1 MFANPLNRSIKGLS
15 VPVTLARRGKADVVI
30 RKTTGQVLVGRG
42 TYGRQSWN
50 GQTAT
55 VFGCT
60 GFLGR
65 YVVAR
70 LAREGTKVIV
80 PYRGLQ
86 EYARHLQPT
95 GDLGMVVPMEFDLR
109 NSKQIEECVR
119 YSDVVINLIGR
130 NYETKNFSFD
140 QVHIEGAQR
149 IADIS
154 REAGVS
160 RLIHLSSINAKTNAH
175 SRVLVSKA
183 FGEQRVR
190 EHFPGANII
199 RAATMYG
206 YEDELLNNIG
216 RFKHFYLTVNHA
228 QQRLRPVCVSDV
240 AHAIGIIRDNE
251 DTVGQ
256 TFELYN
262 PKEYSRKDVIE
273 LVQFL
278 LHEKIWQVNVPPKL
292 LRLAAQ
298 VANALPFHYTS
309 HHEID
314 LMSIDDIP
322 SKKDPSI
329 QTFADLGIQ
338 PHTLELAALQFIRHY
353 RPPQHEEDPIEPKG
367 YKAFR
372 KPPIPVSNRDIVA

>member
-15 VPVTLARRGKADVVI
+15 APVTLGRRGKADVVI

-55 VFGCT
+55 VFGCS

-65 YVVAR
+65 YIVAR

-80 PYRGLQ
+80 PYRGLE
-86 EYARHLQPT
+86 EYVRHLRPT
-95 GDLGMVVPMEFDLR
+95 GDLGMVIPMEFDLR

-149 IADIS
+149 IADVS

-160 RLIHLSSINAKTNAH
+160 RLIHMSSINAKSNAH
-175 SRVLVSKA
+175 SQALVSKA

-190 EHFPGANII
+190 EHFPGANIV
-199 RAATMYG
+199 RSATMYG

-216 RFKHFYLTVNHA
+216 RFKHFYMTVNHA
-228 QQRLRPVCVSDV
+228 QQKLRPVCVSDV

-262 PKEYSRKDVIE
+262 PKEYSRKDVVE

-309 HHEID
+309 HHEVD
-314 LMSIDDIP
+314 LMSIDDVP
-322 SKKDPSI
+322 SKDPSI

-338 PHTLELAALQFIRHY
+338 PHTLELAALQYIRHY
-353 RPPQHEEDPIEPKG
+353 RPPQHEEDPMEPKG

-372 KPPIPVSNRDIVA
+372 KPPVPVSNRDIVV

>member
-1 MFANPLNRSIKGLS
+1 MFANTLNRSIKGLS
-15 VPVTLARRGKADVVI
+15 VPAKLSRRGKADVVV

-55 VFGCT
+55 VFGCS

-80 PYRGLQ
+80 PYRGLG
-86 EYARHLQPT
+86 EYVRHLRPT
-95 GDLGMVVPMEFDLR
+95 GDLGMVIPMEFDLR

-119 YSDVVINLIGR
+119 YSDIVINLIGR
-130 NYETKNFSFD
+130 DYETKNFSFD

-160 RLIHLSSINAKTNAH
+160 RLIHMSSINAKTNAH
-175 SRVLVSKA
+175 SQALVAKA
-183 FGEQRVR
+183 FGEQRVC
-190 EHFPGANII
+190 EHFPGANIV
-199 RAATMYG
+199 RSATMYG

-216 RFKHFYLTVNHA
+216 RFKHFYLTVNSA
-228 QQRLRPVCVSDV
+228 QQKLRPVCVSDI

-256 TFELYN
+256 TYELYN
-262 PKEYSRKDVIE
+262 PKEYTRQDVID

-278 LHEKIWQVNVPPKL
+278 LHEKIWQVNVPPRL
-292 LRLAAQ
+292 LRVAAQ
-298 VANALPFHYTS
+298 LANALPFHYTS
-309 HHEID
+309 HHEVD
-314 LMSIDDIP
+314 LMSIDDVP
-322 SKKDPSI
+322 NKDPSI
-329 QTFADLGIQ
+329 HTFADLGIQ
-338 PHTLELAALQFIRHY
+338 PHTLELAALQYIRHY
-353 RPPQHEEDPIEPKG
+353 RPPQHEEDAMEPKG

-372 KPPIPVSNRDIVA
+372 KPPVPVSNRDIVV

>member
-1 MFANPLNRSIKGLS
+1 MFATPIKRSVFGLPGSATLIK
-15 VPVTLARRGKADVVI
+15 RGKADVTV
-30 RKTTGQVLVGRG
+30 RRTTGDVLVGRG

-55 VFGCT
+55 VFGCS

-80 PYRGLQ
+80 PYRGLA
-86 EYARHLQPT
+86 EYIRHLRPT
-95 GDLGMVVPMEFDLR
+95 GDLGMVIPMEFDLR
-109 NSKQIEECVR
+109 NPKQIEECVR

-130 NYETKNFSFD
+130 NYETKNFSLD
-140 QVHIEGAQR
+140 KVHIEGAQR

-160 RLIHLSSINAKTNAH
+160 RFIHMSSINARTNAH
-175 SRVLVSKA
+175 SKALVTKA

-190 EHFPGANII
+190 ESFPGANIV

-216 RFKHFYLTVNHA
+216 RFKHLYLTVNHA
-228 QQRLRPVCVSDV
+228 RQRLRPVCVSDV
-240 AHAIGIIRDNE
+240 AHAIDIIRDNE

-256 TFELYN
+256 TYDLYN
-262 PKEYSRKDVIE
+262 PKEYTRKEVID

-278 LHEKIWQVNVPPKL
+278 LHDRVWHVNVPTSL
-292 LRLAAQ
+292 LRAVSRIADM
-298 VANALPFHYTS
+298 LPFHYTS
-309 HHEID
+309 PHEVD
-314 LMSIDDIP
+314 LMSVDDVP
-322 SKKDPSI
+322 SEDPSVH
-329 QTFADLGIQ
+329 TFADLGIQ
-338 PHTLELAALQFIRHY
+338 PHTLELAALQYIRHY
-353 RPPQHEEDPIEPKG
+353 RPPQHEEDPMEPAG

-372 KPPIPVSNRDIVA
+372 KPPVPVSNKDIVA

>member
-149 IADIS
+149 IADVS